1 MTRRQHQEI
10 YDELTAKWQED
21 KFRRQQEI
29 ANIGKPQLADLVMG
43 WLFAIG
49 AVVGTVM
56 ILIFVNNR

>member
-1 MTRRQHQEI
+1 MSRNDHKRI
-10 YDELTAKWQED
+10 YEELSLKWQED

-49 AVVGTVM
+49 AVTGIVT
-56 ILIFVNNR
+56 ILLYINNK